1 MPNINIFFNEQ
12 ELEALEFRMKTC
24 GETAKSTHIKRVYF
38 EGGKQDNAQL
48 GRMQRQLDLLT
59 ESNEQMAKTLRH
71 LMQMKVD
78 STELTLLSGLYT
90 MIHASVEPAVRKLA
104 DRYIQAEAVEQFLT
118 KENEK

>member
-1 MPNINIFFNEQ
+1 
-12 ELEALEFRMKTC
+12 
-24 GETAKSTHIKRVYF
+24 
-38 EGGKQDNAQL
+38 
-48 GRMQRQLDLLT
+48 
-59 ESNEQMAKTLRH
+59 
-71 LMQMKVD
+71 MKVD

>member
-1 MPNINIFFNEQ
+1 MPNINLFFNEQ

-38 EGGKQDNAQL
+38 EGGKQDNVQL

-59 ESNEQMAKTLRH
+59 DSNERMATTLRH
-71 LMQMKVD
+71 LMQMKID
-78 STELTLLSGLYT
+78 DNELKLLSGLYT

-104 DRYIQAEAVEQFLT
+104 DRYIQAEAVEQFLEER
-118 KENEK
+118 KD

>member
-59 ESNEQMAKTLRH
+59 DANEQMAKTLRH

-78 STELTLLSGLYT
+78 STTSIAQISFQLRECLKSIPRHQKYCPKEKGLK
-90 MIHASVEPAVRKLA
+90 SPC
-104 DRYIQAEAVEQFLT
+104 
-118 KENEK
+118 

>member
-1 MPNINIFFNEQ
+1 MPNINLFFNEQ

-24 GETAKSTHIKRVYF
+24 GEKAKSTHIKRVYF

-59 ESNEQMAKTLRH
+59 DSNERMATTLRH

-78 STELTLLSGLYT
+78 NTELMLLSGLYT

-104 DRYIQAEAVEQFLT
+104 DRYIQAEAVEQYLS
-118 KENEK
+118 KDSEK

>member
-1 MPNINIFFNEQ
+1 
-12 ELEALEFRMKTC
+12 
-24 GETAKSTHIKRVYF
+24 
-38 EGGKQDNAQL
+38 
-48 GRMQRQLDLLT
+48 MQRQLDLLT